1 MLTFNKTHVFSKRP
15 DSEIGDDTPPTSSAA
30 QELEAK
36 RQAMLATVQ
45 QTGGFERPECHQ
57 H

>member
-1 MLTFNKTHVFSKRP
+1 MLTFNKAHVFSKRP
-15 DSEIGDDTPPTSSAA
+15 DSDIGDDTPSTSSAA